1 MARERDNLLELVN
14 CSTIIRL
21 LDAYDVNIDGKIIKM
36 DLMFEYCEYDLGKV
50 LKSFTT
56 IRIDEVKCFMRQILH
71 GLFYMHE
78 KMVCFYI
85 SHSFSNLTRK

>member
-1 MARERDNLLELVN
+1 MARERDNLMELGD
-14 CSTIIRL
+14 CSTIVRL

-50 LKSFTT
+50 LKSDASF
-56 IRIDEVKCFMRQILH
+56 RIDEVKCFLRQVLN
-71 GLFYMHE
+71 GLFYMHG

-85 SHSFSNLTRK
+85 SLVLSNFLS